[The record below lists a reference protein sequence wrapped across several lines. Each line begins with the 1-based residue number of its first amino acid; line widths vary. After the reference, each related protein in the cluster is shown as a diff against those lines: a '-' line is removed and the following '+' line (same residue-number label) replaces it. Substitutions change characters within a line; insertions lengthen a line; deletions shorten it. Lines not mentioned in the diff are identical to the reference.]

1 MGGGVGSGIGMT
13 EPGIPGAVAPT
24 APAPAE
30 APFPMDLIGKKST
43 ITETWAKPVDVD
55 YKKECYTRGEDL
67 GSEAWSENCP
77 IVADT
82 VLTSDKR
89 IRVQILPDRME
100 WTTGHVRFLK
110 DGKVLSVPDYIVH
123 PGASISVSYIDE
135 KTIYMKK
142 SSYESYRHLMLTNGE
157 WREDAIPW
165 EVFEAYPLKSKPP
178 FDIQLGKKYTR
189 YTETRWP
196 PGSDGYYGE
205 DPTWNKWALE
215 YIFDR
220 SSGKIVETRAVE
232 RNPR

>member
-1 MGGGVGSGIGMT
+1 MTFSFERICLALIAIAGLVTVGIAAERYGSMARELKDQRNAITQLSMKIDALKIKPSMPDVQINQVAPGMGGGVGSGIGMT

-100 WTTGHVRFLK
+100 WTTGHVRLLK
-110 DGKVLSVPDYIVH
+110 MVRL
-123 PGASISVSYIDE
+123 
-135 KTIYMKK
+135 
-142 SSYESYRHLMLTNGE
+142 
-157 WREDAIPW
+157 
-165 EVFEAYPLKSKPP
+165 
-178 FDIQLGKKYTR
+178 
-189 YTETRWP
+189 
-196 PGSDGYYGE
+196 
-205 DPTWNKWALE
+205 
-215 YIFDR
+215 
-220 SSGKIVETRAVE
+220 
-232 RNPR
+232 